1 MLPLFLPTIEI
12 QKEYKMYTNDYQRV
26 LTFIQSSPLALQRVL
41 DFINTLE
48 PLGICGDRQ
57 GYVAPLWPLCITTA
71 KPIFSDV
78 QNNNPQGLE
87 VLKPKDSAFIAN
99 LMDAIEDELSLNK
112 PWAICSIGTAD
123 KSKLHK
129 KVLVEK
135 AITLH
140 AEAIGGHV
148 LLNFHDIVM
157 RDILKYEV
165 ITISIFPYR
174 ILKLE
179 SRCSIVFISDPL
191 NKLLTQSVAKE
202 LKLLDEVMESVLQC
216 SAEQFTIAE
225 DLTKITVRYN
235 SDHAM
240 LKRDAGLVWGDFSKG
255 ITVRSGGIKADFNAP
270 VADIS
275 TPHGDVFI
283 VDNKYAVVIMK

>member
-1 MLPLFLPTIEI
+1 
-12 QKEYKMYTNDYQRV
+12 MYDNDYQRV
-26 LTFIQSSPLALQRVL
+26 LNFIQSSPLALQRVL

-57 GYVAPLWPLCITTA
+57 GYVAPPNRGPYVLPHQ
-71 KPIFSDV
+71 IFSDV

-112 PWAICSIGTAD
+112 PWAICSVGTAD

-240 LKRDAGLVWGDFSKG
+240 LKRDAGLVWGDFSKC